1 MSKLKIAI
9 QKKGRLSEKSLDLLK
24 SCGIVLPNGDRK
36 LKTEAKNFPIEILY
50 LRDDDIPQYVDQ
62 GVADL
67 GILGQNELWEKG
79 GEIDVVQELGFA
91 GCRLSLAI
99 PREESYE
106 GLSYFNNKKIATS
119 YPVILRKYLQDKNI
133 QAEIEEIGG
142 SVEIAPSIGLAE
154 GIFDIVSTGSTLT
167 MNGLKEVELV
177 TKSEAVLIQ
186 TKELNVG
193 KKAILDQLLFRIN
206 AVRNAK
212 ENKYILLNTP
222 NESISQITAI
232 LPGMKSPTVIPLAEE
247 GWSSMQSVVREDV
260 FWEVIDQL
268 KGLGAE
274 GVLVLNIEKM
284 IV

>member
-24 SCGIVLPNGDRK
+24 NCGITLPNGDRK
-36 LKTEAKNFPIEILY
+36 LKTEAKNFPIEVLF

-62 GVADL
+62 GVADI

-79 GEIDVVQELGFA
+79 GDIEVVQELGFA

-99 PREESYE
+99 PREEAYG
-106 GLSYFNNKKIATS
+106 GLSYFNGKKIATS
-119 YPVILRKYLQDKNI
+119 YPVILQKFLQEKNI
-133 QAEIEEIGG
+133 QAEIEQIGG
-142 SVEIAPSIGLAE
+142 SVEIAPGIGLAE

-167 MNGLKEVELV
+167 MNGLKEVEVV

-186 TKELNVG
+186 TKELSTE
-193 KKAILDQLLFRIN
+193 KKSILDQLLFRIN
-206 AVRNAK
+206 AVRNAR
-212 ENKYILLNTP
+212 ENKYILLNAP
-222 NESISQITAI
+222 NEAISQITAI
-232 LPGMKSPTVIPLAEE
+232 LPGMKSPTIIPLAEE

-268 KGLGAE
+268 KGLGAQ